1 MTGTEAVRTRRG
13 AERGPG
19 SRERI
24 LEAASTLLAEG
35 SYAGTSISAICARA
49 AVPPTSIYWHFG
61 SKEGLLGV
69 VVEEGADR
77 WFASLVPLRRPT
89 GTPHERLEQVL
100 DQLAESLA
108 RQPEFLRL
116 LLTLALERKKTD
128 PACLRTIRRVRKRA
142 LEGLQAILQMAFA
155 AFGPARARAAASDL
169 VLFALAFADGAFLA
183 HHIDPRTTDLRKL
196 FAQLRVALLALG
208 DDLATRR
215 AR

>member
-1 MTGTEAVRTRRG
+1 MRTKRG
-13 AERGPG
+13 VERGPG

-61 SKEGLLGV
+61 SKEGLLGA

-77 WFASLVPLRRPT
+77 WFAGLRPLRQPT

-100 DQLAESLA
+100 DQLAESLS

-142 LEGLQAILQMAFA
+142 LAGLQAILEMAFA
-155 AFGPARARAAASDL
+155 AFGPARAQAVASEL

-183 HHIDPRTTDLRKL
+183 HHIDPRTTDLQRL
-196 FAQLRVALLALG
+196 FGQLRVALLALG
-208 DDLATRR
+208 DDLAARHERGRR
-215 AR
+215 